1 MFGLGAPRSP
11 RATPPTIE
19 GKDSTGS
26 GITYSRCFLSHSARQ
41 VVALEALLARFLAV
55 DAISG
60 VPGSLT
66 ADLEAAREIC
76 AVVEGLI
83 AGREWRA

>member
-1 MFGLGAPRSP
+1 
-11 RATPPTIE
+11 
-19 GKDSTGS
+19 
-26 GITYSRCFLSHSARQ
+26 